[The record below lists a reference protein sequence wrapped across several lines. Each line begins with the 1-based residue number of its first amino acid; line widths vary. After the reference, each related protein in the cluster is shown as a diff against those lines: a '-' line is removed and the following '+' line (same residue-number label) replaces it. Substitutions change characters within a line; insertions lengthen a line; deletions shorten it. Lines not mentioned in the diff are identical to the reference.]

1 MAELTMIELCRRIT
15 RYTKEAVALREKYSA
30 SLYTASDTGEIF
42 ANATKCLKKY
52 EELVMTMSDLLGR
65 VVGKGGAE

>member
-15 RYTKEAVALREKYSA
+15 RYTKEAVALRKKYYD

-42 ANATKCLKKY
+42 ANATKCMKKY
-52 EELVMTMSDLLGR
+52 EELISTMSDLLGR
-65 VVGKGGAE
+65 VVGRGEE